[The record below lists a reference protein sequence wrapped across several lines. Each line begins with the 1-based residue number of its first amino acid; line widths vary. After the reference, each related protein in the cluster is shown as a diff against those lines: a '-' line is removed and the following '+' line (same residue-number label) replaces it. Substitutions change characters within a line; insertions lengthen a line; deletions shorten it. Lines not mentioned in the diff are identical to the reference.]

1 MCLKRAPL
9 GSNPQGRQRL
19 IDISHEC
26 PECVLASHS
35 DPYDAWPAEVWEC
48 AGLREANVDRPMTVG
63 RRPDCPA
70 HVVDHALIALA
81 KKFECDVKRRSSNP
95 SDRRCRITEHRR
107 IGVDGIA
114 NVRWEITRDE

>member
-19 IDISHEC
+19 IDVSDEC
-26 PECVLASHS
+26 PERVLASHS
-35 DPYDAWPAEVWEC
+35 DPYDTWPAEVWEC
-48 AGLREANVDRPMTVG
+48 ASLGEANVDG
-63 RRPDCPA
+63 RMSLGDRSDPPA

-81 KKFECDVKRRSSNP
+81 KKFECDVKRRCSDP
-95 SDRRCRITEHRR
+95 SDRRCRVTEHRR